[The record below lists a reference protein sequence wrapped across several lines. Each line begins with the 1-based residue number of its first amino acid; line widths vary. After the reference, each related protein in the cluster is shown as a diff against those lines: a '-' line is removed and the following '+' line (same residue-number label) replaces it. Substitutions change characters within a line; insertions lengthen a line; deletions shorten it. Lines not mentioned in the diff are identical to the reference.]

1 MDDSGEQT
9 DAQLLR
15 RSRDG
20 DRHAFSELWRRHAP
34 IAVAY
39 ARSLGAAPP
48 DPEDV
53 VSDAFLNILHLLRAG
68 KGPEDRFRPYLL
80 TTVRNT
86 WVSAARRAPAT
97 LSIDDAEHPVSTLG
111 AIDVDAMVN
120 STTIAEAFSSLPER
134 WQHALWL
141 SEVEQLPPR
150 AIADV
155 LQLRPNSVAALTYR
169 ARDAL
174 RKAWIRAHLR
184 HAPEGTEHARVIEL
198 LGAYAH
204 DDLSPRSQRVVTSHL
219 DDCADCRAAA
229 GEARHLARAMTL
241 GPLLAGGT
249 GLVVAPLLFPADQV
263 AATTLTA
270 APGVTGWLGAH
281 APALQPAVDAAGHA
295 NPLLWPVA
303 AAAAV
308 ALSVSG
314 SLFVRPV
321 PEPDAVATHSPTLVM
336 PSPAA
341 PAEEQEPEQVSEPV
355 IGPSTPVVVSPAPQP
370 PGKAPKSAITLPD
383 AVPPFVEKILGAVKP
398 PRSDEHLAEEQ
409 DDERLTGKREDD
421 QGDDWSAHDD
431 WSAYDDEDGD
441 DLMGISSF
449 SAFTA
454 RSAEVGDQVG
464 DEALLALTATD
475 AWGGDCP
482 GAADALNVV
491 AESVEQ
497 VAEVEPSPRSG
508 PREDAGPSWLGEE
521 HPGATPWPDDVLP
534 AAFDGITML
543 GHGEEPKSPKR

>member
-1 MDDSGEQT
+1 MS
-9 DAQLLR
+9 
-15 RSRDG
+15 S
-20 DRHAFSELWRRHAP
+20 
-34 IAVAY
+34 
-39 ARSLGAAPP
+39 
-48 DPEDV
+48 
-53 VSDAFLNILHLLRAG
+53 
-68 KGPEDRFRPYLL
+68 
-80 TTVRNT
+80 
-86 WVSAARRAPAT
+86 
-97 LSIDDAEHPVSTLG
+97 LG

-120 STTIAEAFSSLPER
+120 SATIAEAFSSLPER

-155 LQLRPNSVAALTYR
+155 LHLRPNSVAALTYR

-321 PEPDAVATHSPTLVM
+321 PQPDAVATHGPALVM

-341 PAEEQEPEQVSEPV
+341 PAEEQDPEQVSEPV
-355 IGPSTPVVVSPAPQP
+355 IDPSTPVVVSPAPQP
-370 PGKAPKSAITLPD
+370 PGKAPKSAVTLPD
-383 AVPPFVEKILGAVKP
+383 AMPPFVEKILEAVKP
-398 PRSDEHLAEEQ
+398 PRSDEHLSDEQ
-409 DDERLTGKREDD
+409 DDERFTGKREDD
-421 QGDDWSAHDD
+421 QGDDWAAHE
-431 WSAYDDEDGD
+431 DEDRD
-441 DLMGISSF
+441 ELMGISSF
-449 SAFTA
+449 STFTA
-454 RSAEVGDQVG
+454 RATEVGDQDV
-464 DEALLALTATD
+464 DEAFLALTSTEAEGSDCLSVTD
-475 AWGGDCP
+475 ALTV
-482 GAADALNVV
+482 AADSVT
-491 AESVEQ
+491 ESVAQ

-508 PREDAGPSWLGEE
+508 RHEDAGPSWLGEE
-521 HPGATPWPDDVLP
+521 HPGATPWPVDVLP
-534 AAFDGITML
+534 AAFDGTTLL
-543 GHGEEPKSPKR
+543 GHGEEPTPPKR

>member
-1 MDDSGEQT
+1 MDDSGELN

-53 VSDAFLNILHLLRAG
+53 VSEVFLRILHLLRTG

-86 WVSAARRAPAT
+86 WVSASRRAPVT
-97 LSIDDAEHPVSTLG
+97 LSIDDAEHPVSSVG
-111 AIDVDAMVN
+111 AIDIEAMAN
-120 STTIAEAFSSLPER
+120 SATIAEAFSSLPER

-141 SEVEQLPPR
+141 SAVEQLPPR
-150 AIADV
+150 TIAEV
-155 LQLRPNSVAALTYR
+155 LDLRPNSAAALTYR

-184 HAPEGTEHARVIEL
+184 QAPAGTEHARVIEL
-198 LGAYAH
+198 LGSYAH
-204 DDLSPRSQRVVTSHL
+204 DDLSPRSERLVTAHL
-219 DDCADCRAAA
+219 GGCADCRAAA

-249 GLVVAPLLFPADQV
+249 GLVIAPLLFPADQV

-270 APGVTGWLGAH
+270 APGVTGWIGVH
-281 APALQPAVDAAGHA
+281 APMLQPAADAAGHA

-314 SLFVRPV
+314 SMFVRP
-321 PEPDAVATHSPTLVM
+321 PSEPVALEALRPALVL
-336 PSPAA
+336 PSPAPPATVPDPVHESDPVTQNAVTPPAVVAPTQA
-341 PAEEQEPEQVSEPV
+341 PAPKPQRKAKTIPTHPV
-355 IGPSTPVVVSPAPQP
+355 GVPS
-370 PGKAPKSAITLPD
+370 
-383 AVPPFVEKILGAVKP
+383 FVEDLLYGVADAPSAKT
-398 PRSDEHLAEEQ
+398 
-409 DDERLTGKREDD
+409 DDERFSPYAVDESLTEAFAFAEGSADTEDEAGGPFPSMNAAKTSNAWED
-421 QGDDWSAHDD
+421 VATMTLSVAITADTVGSDMDPARIAPPASEAGPPPWSAEG
-431 WSAYDDEDGD
+431 S
-441 DLMGISSF
+441 
-449 SAFTA
+449 TA
-454 RSAEVGDQVG
+454 
-464 DEALLALTATD
+464 
-475 AWGGDCP
+475 
-482 GAADALNVV
+482 GAAGPPTEPADA
-491 AESVEQ
+491 
-497 VAEVEPSPRSG
+497 P
-508 PREDAGPSWLGEE
+508 
-521 HPGATPWPDDVLP
+521 PGLDGLLPTAFAASTQGGTLDD
-534 AAFDGITML
+534 
-543 GHGEEPKSPKR
+543 